1 MGLAQ
6 SCTTSRHASVICCG
20 LDCSGK
26 STILSHVSPNQYSTI
41 LPTSG
46 MQLEHFNK
54 FGVDWKVWDVSG
66 TGSNRSLWPLFYKH
80 VGGIIFVVDA
90 SDKERVSC
98 ARDELSSVMTSH
110 DFRRRK
116 ISLLIFFNKMDRDDD
131 CMTVAEIETVLRL
144 AQLKSM
150 MRNVDM
156 HIQACSGMKGSGI
169 EEGFRWMADSLNTAT

>member
-1 MGLAQ
+1 M
-6 SCTTSRHASVICCG
+6 
-20 LDCSGK
+20 
-26 STILSHVSPNQYSTI
+26 
-41 LPTSG
+41 
-46 MQLEHFNK
+46 
-54 FGVDWKVWDVSG
+54 
-66 TGSNRSLWPLFYKH
+66 
-80 VGGIIFVVDA
+80 VDA